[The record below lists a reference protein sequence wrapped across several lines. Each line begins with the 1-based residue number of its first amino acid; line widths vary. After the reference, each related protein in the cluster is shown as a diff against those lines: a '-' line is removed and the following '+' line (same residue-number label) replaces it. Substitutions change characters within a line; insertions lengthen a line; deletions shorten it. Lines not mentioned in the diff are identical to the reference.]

1 MSYGFEVYLPVDA
14 DVAPLNLD
22 IPSGSDTTSGYY
34 ITYEMASEG
43 DGGGFSGISWYFGVS
58 GNPLEA
64 AGLNDYEAVRSR
76 YDTNGGNL
84 NDVFKGW
91 VSNSGPDAVH
101 GFCSHLWDYARNCIT
116 IV

>member
-34 ITYEMASEG
+34 ITYEMASED
-43 DGGGFSGISWYFGVS
+43 DGGGFSGISWYFSES
-58 GNPLEA
+58 GNPLVA
-64 AGLNDYEAVRSR
+64 AGLKDYESVRSK

-84 NDVFKGW
+84 NDVFGAW
-91 VSNSGPDAVH
+91 LTNSGPDAVH
-101 GFCSHLWDYARNCIT
+101 DFCHYLWENARSCIT
-116 IV
+116 MV